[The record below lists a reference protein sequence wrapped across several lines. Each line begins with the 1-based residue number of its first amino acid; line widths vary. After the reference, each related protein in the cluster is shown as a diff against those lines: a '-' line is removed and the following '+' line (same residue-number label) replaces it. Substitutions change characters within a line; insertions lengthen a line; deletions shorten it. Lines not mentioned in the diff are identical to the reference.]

1 MKKIHDM
8 FINKKIYGFLFLS
21 LIAFNGLL
29 AQLAEKPANI
39 AWSNPYSEPPKSV
52 LTKIVHTDA
61 NGFYGLR
68 LQSAGVAAGKAD
80 VFMEY
85 YEKEEMKLKK
95 SATLDLKFK
104 NKTRDFED
112 VLMMKGKKMYFL
124 TSFNNQAKKKNYL
137 FAQSINLKNLR
148 PSSKLNKISEV
159 STKNI
164 YQEGGFRSHI
174 SKDTSKILIYSMLP
188 KKKKEPEQFSLQV
201 FDQDFNALWSKEI
214 TLPFNDKNFSVE
226 EYRVDNQGNV
236 YMLGIVYEDPSKL
249 GKGGRSTYQ
258 YALLAY
264 RNNGENVEEYKVD
277 LGDKFITDLTYRVAR
292 NGDLVFSG
300 FYSDKNQNSVKGTY
314 FFRLNPTTKEISN
327 KNLKAFDF
335 KFVTQ
340 YLTANKVEK
349 AKKADRKGDKK
360 KAPELYQ
367 YSLDEL
373 ILRSDGGAVLIAEQI
388 FVEERYDNNNFAGR
402 GFGTSR
408 FGFNNGFNRFNRFNN
423 NGFRDQI
430 NYYNYNDIIVV
441 NIKPTGEIEWTARIP
456 KQQVTTD
463 DLGYFSSYAMSIVK
477 DKFHFVF
484 NDNPKNYDPKDKSNK
499 LYNYNGRNSVI
510 TLATVD
516 RNGGVEINPIFSN
529 RQAGITTRPK
539 ICKQIGRDE
548 MLIYG
553 ERGRKYRF
561 GSLKF

>member
-1 MKKIHDM
+1 MSIDKKIHSL
-8 FINKKIYGFLFLS
+8 LFLS
-21 LIAFNGLL
+21 LFILNSIV
-29 AQLAEKPANI
+29 AQMTERPAEI
-39 AWSNPYSEPPKSV
+39 AWSNPYSEPPKSM
-52 LTKIVHTDA
+52 LTKIIHTDA
-61 NGFYGLR
+61 TGFYGLR
-68 LQSAGVAAGKAD
+68 LQAAGVTAGKAD
-80 VFMEY
+80 VFVEY
-85 YEKEEMKLKK
+85 YSKEDLKLKK
-95 SATLDLKFK
+95 TETLDLKFK

-112 VLMMKGKKMYFL
+112 VLMMKGNKMYFL

-137 FAQSINLKNLR
+137 FAQSVNLKNLR
-148 PSSKLNKISEV
+148 PSPRLNKISEV
-159 STKNI
+159 ATKNI
-164 YQEGGFRSHI
+164 YEEGGFRSHI

-201 FDQDFNALWSKEI
+201 FDQDFTELWSKEI
-214 TLPFNDKNFSVE
+214 QLPFNSKNFSVE

-236 YMLGIVYEDPSKL
+236 YMLGVIYEDQSKFRRS
-249 GKGGRSTYQ
+249 GKPTYQ
-258 YALLAY
+258 YVLLAY
-264 RNNGENVEEYKVD
+264 RNNGADVEEYKVD

-300 FYSDKNQNSVKGTY
+300 FYSDKGTYSVKGTY
-314 FFRLNPTTKEISN
+314 FFRLDPTTKEISN

-335 KFVTQ
+335 KFITE
-340 YLTANKVEK
+340 YMT
-349 AKKADRKGDKK
+349 AKKVDKARKADKKGDKK

-367 YSLDEL
+367 YALDEL
-373 ILRSDGGAVLIAEQI
+373 ILRSDGGAVLIAEQY
-388 FVEERYDNNNFAGR
+388 FVEERYDNNNFGPYGYGGR
-402 GFGTSR
+402 FGRFGGFGGS
-408 FGFNNGFNRFNRFNN
+408 RFNRFGNPYGFNN
-423 NGFRDQI
+423 YRDQV
-430 NYYNYNDIIVV
+430 YEYNYNDIIVV

-463 DLGYFSSYAMSIVK
+463 DAGYFSSYAMSIVK

-484 NDNPKNYDPKDKSNK
+484 NDNPKNYDPNDKSNR

-516 RNGGVEINPIFSN
+516 KDGGVQMDPIYDN

-539 ICKQIGRDE
+539 ICKQIGRNE